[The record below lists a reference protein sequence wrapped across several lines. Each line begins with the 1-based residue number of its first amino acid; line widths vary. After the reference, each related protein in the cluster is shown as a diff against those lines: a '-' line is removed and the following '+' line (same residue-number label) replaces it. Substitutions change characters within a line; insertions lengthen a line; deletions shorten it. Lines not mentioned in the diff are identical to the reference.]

1 MSNEF
6 SPLDVALSLWLLIM
20 FGVFFGFAGA
30 LLGG

>member
-1 MSNEF
+1 MKTEF
-6 SPLDVALSLWLLIM
+6 SALDLALSLWFLLM